1 MYYSNYR
8 HKSNHCNESIV
19 IINVTN
25 FIYFYKGLRQDFE
38 YMNRWKEN
46 IYLKIIIIGSALIS
60 LIILV
65 NMVSVRAESQSK
77 EKYGEFSGLLYNLE
91 LSCQG
96 NKESEDKSKELP
108 TLNLYAKAAVL
119 MDADSGRVLYDRNGK
134 EQLPMAST
142 TKIMTLIVTLENANP
157 DEIVTVSS
165 YAASMPDVQLN
176 IREGEQYRLKDLLY
190 SLMLESHNDSAVAI
204 AEHVGG
210 SVEQFAAMMNQKASE
225 LGCVNTCF
233 ITPNGL
239 DATADFKN
247 TFGETESRKHSTTA
261 QDLATI
267 MSYCITKSPQK
278 DAFLDI
284 TRTQS
289 YSFTDISG
297 KRSFSCNNHNAFLTM
312 MSGAL
317 SGKTGFTGQAGYC
330 YVGALRQDGK
340 TLVVAL
346 LACGW
351 PNNKTYKWSDTRK
364 LMEYGLKYYKYH
376 PFDEKEIPEEALKP
390 IPVSDAK
397 TSHID
402 EQSYV
407 SVKLADED
415 NNDFDGVLLN
425 DTEEIQVYYDCSKEL
440 TAPVNAGEK
449 VGYVKYMVGNEEW
462 KRTDII
468 TSDSIEKRDA
478 LWFIKMIFDCWLI

>member
-1 MYYSNYR
+1 MD
-8 HKSNHCNESIV
+8 KC
-19 IINVTN
+19 
-25 FIYFYKGLRQDFE
+25 
-38 YMNRWKEN
+38 
-46 IYLKIIIIGSALIS
+46 KIIGIILIS
-60 LIILV
+60 LIIIGNIISVGAVSFDNDNILDSSNLV
-65 NMVSVRAESQSK
+65 SCSE
-77 EKYGEFSGLLYNLE
+77 LL
-91 LSCQG
+91 CKG
-96 NKESEDKSKELP
+96 NEEVEKESNTLP
-108 TLNLYAKAAVL
+108 KLDLYAKAAVL
-119 MDADSGRVLYDRNGK
+119 MDADSGRVLYDRNGQ

-157 DEIVTVSS
+157 DDIVTVSS

-210 SVEQFAAMMNQKASE
+210 SVEQFAAMMNRKASE

-247 TFGETESRKHSTTA
+247 TFGEMESREHSTTA
-261 QDLATI
+261 KDLATI
-267 MSYCITKSPQK
+267 MSYCIAKSPK
-278 DAFLDI
+278 KEIFLEI

-289 YSFTDISG
+289 YAFSDLSG
-297 KRSFSCNNHNAFLTM
+297 KRNFNCNNHNAFLTM

-317 SGKTGFTGQAGYC
+317 SGKTGFTGKAGYC

-376 PFDEKEIPEEALKP
+376 SFDEKKIPEDALQA
-390 IPVSDAK
+390 IEVSDAK
-397 TSHID
+397 TRHID

-407 SVKLADED
+407 SVKLEDKDADECK
-415 NNDFDGVLLN
+415 GVLLN
-425 DTEEIQVYYDCSKEL
+425 DNEKIQVYYERPKHIE
-440 TAPVNAGEK
+440 APVIEGEK
-449 VGYVKYMVGNEEW
+449 VGYIKYMVGDEEW
-462 KRTDII
+462 KRINIVTADN
-468 TSDSIEKRDA
+468 IEKRDA
-478 LWFIKMIFDCWLI
+478 LWFVKMVFNCWLI